1 MKRLTSFTKVRK
13 MTTESTP
20 KTSMTKK
27 SSRTVWYVAA
37 IVVIAI
43 IVIGVVVYFEWPKG
57 TPTPSTATQLTL
69 YEGEMSSGSYGF
81 GNSNSVSSLTS
92 PGPTITLTKGTTY
105 QMTVYNIGSM
115 PHNWAIVNAQSSTAP
130 VMFGAQI
137 QSAANPLVQGSSGSV
152 TFTPDTAGTYYYICQ
167 ISGHVALG
175 MWGTVTVNP

>member
-1 MKRLTSFTKVRK
+1 M
-13 MTTESTP
+13 P
-20 KTSMTKK
+20 KK

-43 IVIGVVVYFEWPKG
+43 IVIGAVVYFEWMPKG
-57 TPTPSTATQLTL
+57 TPAPSTATQLTL
-69 YEGEMSSGSYGF
+69 YAGELSSASYGF

-92 PGPTITLTKGTTY
+92 PGPTVTLTKGTTY
-105 QMTVYNIGSM
+105 KMTVYNIGSM

-130 VMFGAQI
+130 VMFGAKI
-137 QSAANPLVQGSSGSV
+137 QSSANPIISGSSGSV
-152 TFTPDTAGTYYYICQ
+152 TFTPDSTGTYYYICQ